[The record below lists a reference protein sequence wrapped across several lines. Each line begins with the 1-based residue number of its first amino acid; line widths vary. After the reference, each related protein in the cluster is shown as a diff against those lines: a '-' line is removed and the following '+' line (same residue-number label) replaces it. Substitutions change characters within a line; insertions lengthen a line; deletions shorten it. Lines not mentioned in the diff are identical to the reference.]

1 VGESG
6 CGKSTL
12 AKALLGLVPFSS
24 GTAKFEHIDLV
35 NAKRNDWKQIRKG
48 IQLIFQDPLAS
59 LNPKLTIKEVLQEL
73 LHVQLHYD
81 TATQE
86 KRMLSLMD
94 LVQMPAA
101 TLDKYPH
108 QFSGGQR
115 QRIGIARA
123 LALEPRLLICDESVA
138 ALDVQIQAQILDL
151 FLLLKRELSLSYLFI
166 SHDLQVVQY
175 MSDSILVMQKGH
187 IVERIAAKELYN
199 HAQHPYTQQLIA
211 AQF

>member
-1 VGESG
+1 
-6 CGKSTL
+6 
-12 AKALLGLVPFSS
+12 
-24 GTAKFEHIDLV
+24 
-35 NAKRNDWKQIRKG
+35 
-48 IQLIFQDPLAS
+48 
-59 LNPKLTIKEVLQEL
+59 
-73 LHVQLHYD
+73 
-81 TATQE
+81 
-86 KRMLSLMD
+86 MD

>member
-1 VGESG
+1 
-6 CGKSTL
+6 
-12 AKALLGLVPFSS
+12 
-24 GTAKFEHIDLV
+24 
-35 NAKRNDWKQIRKG
+35 
-48 IQLIFQDPLAS
+48 
-59 LNPKLTIKEVLQEL
+59 
-73 LHVQLHYD
+73 VQLHYD

-94 LVQMPAA
+94 LVQMPAV